1 MENTDK
7 NRKKRWLLLLFLL
20 LLLLLLGVLFCRKK
34 PQTNTAPAPESS
46 ISTPAG
52 GGTVSLTYSDA
63 AGIDLTAGQVT
74 LLFANPEK
82 SGWDATVCLVVGE
95 REAARSDLLAP
106 GEQVTQLALLEG
118 AEKDLS
124 CSGTLK
130 VSFYHPQTG
139 AKAMLDAEIPVTVTV
154 TGCPPHGRHRA
165 MPVQFFRKDEKQ

>member
-7 NRKKRWLLLLFLL
+7 KGKKRWLLLLLL
-20 LLLLLLGVLFCRKK
+20 LVLLLLLGVLFCRKK
-34 PQTNTAPAPESS
+34 LQTDTTPAPESS
-46 ISTPAG
+46 VSTPAG

-63 AGIDLTAGQVT
+63 ASIDLAAGQVT

-82 SGWDATVCLVVGE
+82 SVWDASVRLVVGE
-95 REAARSDLLAP
+95 SETACSELLTP
-106 GEQVTQLALLEG
+106 GEQVTQLPLLDG
-118 AEKDLS
+118 AEKDLTAGS

-154 TGCPPHGRHRA
+154 TG
-165 MPVQFFRKDEKQ
+165 

>member
-7 NRKKRWLLLLFLL
+7 NRKKRWLLLVLLL
-20 LLLLLLGVLFCRKK
+20 LLLLLLGVLFSRKK
-34 PQTNTAPAPESS
+34 PQATDIAPAPESS
-46 ISTPAG
+46 VSTSSG

-63 AGIDLTAGQVT
+63 ASIDLTAGQVT

-106 GEQVTQLALLEG
+106 GEQVTQLPLLDG
-118 AEKDLS
+118 AEKDMAAGS

-154 TGCPPHGRHRA
+154 TG
-165 MPVQFFRKDEKQ
+165 

>member
-7 NRKKRWLLLLFLL
+7 KGKKRWLLLVLLLLL

-34 PQTNTAPAPESS
+34 PQATDTAPAPESS
-46 ISTPAG
+46 VSTPAG

-95 REAARSDLLAP
+95 REAARSVLDR
-106 GEQVTQLALLEG
+106 
-118 AEKDLS
+118 KS
-124 CSGTLK
+124 TLK

-154 TGCPPHGRHRA
+154 TG
-165 MPVQFFRKDEKQ
+165 